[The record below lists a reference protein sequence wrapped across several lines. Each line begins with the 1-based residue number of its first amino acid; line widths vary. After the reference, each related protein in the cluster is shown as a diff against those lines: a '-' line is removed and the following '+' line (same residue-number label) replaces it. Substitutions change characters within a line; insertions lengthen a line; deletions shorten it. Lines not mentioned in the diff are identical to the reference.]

1 MDSAELLEGLRGFA
15 YEGLAY
21 AESPYDRER
30 YERLAAI
37 VGECYQALT
46 GIPEAEA
53 SERFRR
59 ELGTPTP
66 KIGVTAVIP
75 DDHGRVLLQR
85 RADDGLWGLPGGW
98 LGVNEAPEAGVVREV
113 REETGLEVEVVRLG
127 SVTSRPASLPASP
140 HGAVGICYL
149 CRSCGGLVRPDHES
163 LELAWLDPAE
173 VSGWHAEHG
182 ERVARTLHPVSPDSR
197 PLGYRPTA

>member
-1 MDSAELLEGLRGFA
+1 VDGAALLEELRSIA
-15 YEGLAY
+15 YEGLSY

-37 VGECYQALT
+37 VGECYEALT
-46 GIPEAEA
+46 GIRAAET

-75 DDHGRVLLQR
+75 DDQGRLLLQR

-98 LGVNEAPEAGVVREV
+98 LGVNETPEAGVVREV
-113 REETGLEVEVVRLG
+113 REETGLEVDVVRLG
-127 SVTSRPASLPASP
+127 AVTSRPASLPASP

-149 CRSCGGLVRPDHES
+149 CRSRGGRVTPDHES

-182 ERVARTLHPVSPDSR
+182 ERVARTLDLGARDSR
-197 PLGYRPTA
+197 QLGYRPAS